1 MSLIK
6 HKNLS
11 QEDREQVS
19 EIDAM
24 HGSRLKEKKE
34 ELSIPETFVEDD

>member
-24 HGSRLKEKKE
+24 HGRGKEKKKRLE
-34 ELSIPETFVEDD
+34 IIY